1 CETFWFLPAQTTLKI
16 LVGML
21 RLPAAWDADNV
32 GLEMTMLTPN
42 FAFREF
48 VRSSGASIDYY
59 FVIAYNGCC
68 IELAQ
73 RDLDL
78 FLEGKAG
85 DLAPPYSVERQM
97 MEAGAIRARMRVPD
111 LLNDSERVL
120 YRQSVTFLL
129 GAQNREAGLGFGQIV
144 SGAMPASR
152 RWAEP
157 IDHFFS
163 AWALAKAGF
172 PTRTRQ
178 ALDFAFAPGRDAYRF
193 LNVGGENYGVGFN
206 YRVTPGKWYGSG
218 REFKWKDAFQ
228 APLSMLGTALG
239 IIAYDSWLQAEQRR
253 YEPDAI
259 VADSILLS
267 TDWEMLSRQVADVLL
282 YRLENNMAPK
292 DAGCWGKTLSPRPN
306 VVTSLYSAAA
316 LRIASAYAA
325 LMHDDLRRYL
335 YARGAR
341 SIITAIDSLAA
352 TLDTT
357 SIHNLDVIQLRLFDP
372 LLVDGISLDLFRK
385 DSPARAFTFDALEQS
400 FRLDDG
406 PWYLAR
412 PDGDWY
418 DRRAHPFIT
427 LRLATA
433 AARAGMKDTA
443 ERLFAAVVRMAGQL
457 YNQVPELYDPATGGA
472 YGGIPSAGRGAA
484 AYILAAWEMN
494 ALRLRLER
502 RR

>member
-1 CETFWFLPAQTTLKI
+1 
-16 LVGML
+16 ML